1 MVYSSPILKQGD
13 AIMRWASILS
23 VLAAVFVG
31 AAHGAEDADVAALL
45 ASLKDEQAH
54 VRAAAALGLTN
65 HKPPAEEAIPALIEA
80 LSDKDVLVR
89 SRSAEAL
96 TQIGRKPELVIPAFV
111 KLLGSRDAGDRVIGA
126 DGLAR
131 FTQQPETA
139 LPPLLRAVKDDSPL
153 VRWRAIEAMRNY
165 KPNQLEPPERRVQL
179 LKESL
184 QDTDRAVRRAA
195 TIALATFP
203 AEEEKVVA
211 ALEGA
216 LTDKDEQVRG
226 WAALGLGGRKSARRL
241 FSSVE
246 PLLKDADAWPRLRA
260 AEALYRLDAKEGQ
273 AAVLKMLKAGD
284 PAARASAAEA
294 LGGFRAEP
302 APVIAGL
309 SGALGDG
316 DVTVRFRAVRSLKG
330 FGSQAK
336 SAVPALTRAAV
347 EDRDAT
353 VRAAAAD
360 ALGAIG
366 PDATSAVPT
375 ILSIVARPS
384 TPAERQ
390 AAADALIRITQ
401 NKPKP

>member
-1 MVYSSPILKQGD
+1 V
-13 AIMRWASILS
+13 
-23 VLAAVFVG
+23 
-31 AAHGAEDADVAALL
+31 
-45 ASLKDEQAH
+45 
-54 VRAAAALGLTN
+54 
-65 HKPPAEEAIPALIEA
+65 
-80 LSDKDVLVR
+80 
-89 SRSAEAL
+89 
-96 TQIGRKPELVIPAFV
+96 QIGRKPEVVIPAFV
-111 KLLGSRDAGDRVIGA
+111 KLLGSRDVGDRVMGA

-131 FTQQPETA
+131 FTQQPDVA
-139 LPPLLRAVKDDSPL
+139 LPALLRAIKDDSPL
-153 VRWRAIEAMRNY
+153 MRWRAIEALRSY
-165 KPNQLEPPERRVQL
+165 KPDQIEPPERRVQM

-195 TIALATFP
+195 TIALATFS

-216 LTDKDEQVRG
+216 LADRDEQVRG

-241 FSSVE
+241 FSALE

-273 AAVLKMLKAGD
+273 TAVLKMLKSGE

-294 LGGFRAEP
+294 LGGFRADP

-309 SGALGDG
+309 SAALGDG

-336 SAVPALTRAAV
+336 AAIPALTRAAV

-353 VRAAAAD
+353 VRAAAAE

-366 PDATSAVPT
+366 PDAATAVPT
-375 ILSIVARPS
+375 ILSIVARPT
-384 TPAERQ
+384 TPAERL

-401 NKPKP
+401 NTPKP